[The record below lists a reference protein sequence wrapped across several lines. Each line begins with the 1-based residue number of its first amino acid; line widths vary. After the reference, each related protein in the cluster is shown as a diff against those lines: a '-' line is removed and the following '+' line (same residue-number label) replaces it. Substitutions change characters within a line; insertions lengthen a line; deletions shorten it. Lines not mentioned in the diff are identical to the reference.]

1 MHLACSVIISADDIL
16 KYFFFFSPKKKEFD
30 LSCKQ
35 SSSEQ
40 IVSLGKDMISMSSAE
55 IAKRVVK
62 VKDARQ
68 QYERC
73 KELPITINVNT

>member
-1 MHLACSVIISADDIL
+1 
-16 KYFFFFSPKKKEFD
+16 
-30 LSCKQ
+30 
-35 SSSEQ
+35 
-40 IVSLGKDMISMSSAE
+40 MISMSSAE